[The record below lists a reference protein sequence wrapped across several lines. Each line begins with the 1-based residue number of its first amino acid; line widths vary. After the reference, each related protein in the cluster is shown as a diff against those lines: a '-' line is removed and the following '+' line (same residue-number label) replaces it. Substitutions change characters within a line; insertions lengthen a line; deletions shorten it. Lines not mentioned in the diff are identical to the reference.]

1 MFVVVYQRF
10 ARWTARQQ
18 CVTNSWTS
26 LWLIF
31 AKHVIPGMMNVDEPK
46 CLMMCLQLG
55 CNQFSARHPTK
66 VAENCFGFLI
76 SFCTWRSWRFWQCFF
91 GFWIAFVRLFWWFGA
106 WRDFQAET
114 NQQVLVISVLYRAN
128 VKVMTQFCSY
138 LIAFGKP
145 ACHREVAPRK
155 FDVHSRWLTVYQIN
169 NHNTSLLFSPFL
181 RTIRESISVGSPSFY
196 PKIWS
201 TPCVRLITLA
211 SHFSLMPHW
220 KTTHG

>member
-1 MFVVVYQRF
+1 MPDDVF
-10 ARWTARQQ
+10 AIGLQPVQCKTSNKSRWEL
-18 CVTNSWTS
+18 
-26 LWLIF
+26 LWVFDILLYVKIMKVLTVF
-31 AKHVIPGMMNVDEPK
+31 FWVLDCFCEAILVIWGMKGFPGRN
-46 CLMMCLQLG
+46 
-55 CNQFSARHPTK
+55 H
-66 VAENCFGFLI
+66 
-76 SFCTWRSWRFWQCFF
+76 
-91 GFWIAFVRLFWWFGA
+91 
-106 WRDFQAET
+106 
-114 NQQVLVISVLYRAN
+114 QQVLVISVLYRAN